1 MSNFFI
7 GSESLLCKWNCPCDK
22 WHYGLVLRLGSE
34 TQTLCPVFLSSVP
47 PACPIHTA
55 HSLAK
60 AKQNPCG
67 CTFACVGLF
76 CLVAL
81 QGLSVCVLRNHL
93 RVVPHPPFLSL
104 SAPKSGASGCHLAEL
119 CFYWILQFPW
129 GVHPPLIPFPDFFRS
144 VLNTIVCH
152 STHSAKQNSGRCL
165 VKYVQKQ
172 REVHNDTVNRAS
184 MIILWNVSMDTLDW
198 IHHKL
203 FFKRVPPLC
212 FRVIILGFGT
222 NKLRS
227 WKYHGAGLC

>member
-1 MSNFFI
+1 MYVFSGTTSGLYLTLLSYLSQLQSLGLQAVTLLNSVSTGFYNFHGECI
-7 GSESLLCKWNCPCDK
+7 LL
-22 WHYGLVLRLGSE
+22 S
-34 TQTLCPVFLSSVP
+34 FLFQ
-47 PACPIHTA
+47 I
-55 HSLAK
+55 
-60 AKQNPCG
+60 
-67 CTFACVGLF
+67 
-76 CLVAL
+76 
-81 QGLSVCVLRNHL
+81 
-93 RVVPHPPFLSL
+93 
-104 SAPKSGASGCHLAEL
+104 
-119 CFYWILQFPW
+119 
-129 GVHPPLIPFPDFFRS
+129 FFRS